1 MNLPHHLRI
10 LFGVF
15 LIACLPCT
23 VLSQELSVKS
33 MKLDATDV
41 TGSLAENLV
50 QDNNGNYG
58 GLVRVYLAASGA
70 TFEGS
75 ILRQTKHNAS
85 EYWLVMA
92 KGYYRLKVVVP
103 GFQPLDINFRDHG
116 ITGIEPQRT
125 YVLSISVP
133 QLAQAGPVDDGMR
146 YLTMTVEPKNSLVT
160 VDGTLREVV
169 DGEVSVYLP
178 MGRHTYSVAA
188 PGYATQEGTVDL
200 TDNTPTQ
207 QVRLVSTRA
216 TLLVECP
223 TAGAEVV
230 VGGQRRGTVP
240 WSGSLDAA
248 NYKVE
253 VRLDGYRPQQQS
265 VTLSEKENRTLTFP
279 ALQQIV
285 GRLNV
290 NYRPLGSEVLVDGRR
305 LGTTPNVFRDIPVGQ
320 RRVEIRKEGFQPFTQ
335 TITIKENEQTA
346 LSGTLTAITT
356 ASSGNA
362 GSSANSGL
370 SGQSRETF
378 TVNGVSFTM
387 IRVDGGTF
395 MMGATKAQDGDAY
408 DSESPVHEVTLST
421 YMMGETEV
429 TQALW
434 QAVMGSNPSEF
445 KGNPSRPV
453 ECVSWNDCQEFLKKL
468 NALTGKAFRL
478 PTEAEWEYAARGGSK
493 SRKTKYS
500 GSNSLDE
507 VAWYR
512 KNAYD
517 VGSSSPDYGTHPV
530 KGKAPNEL
538 GIYDMSGNVWE
549 WCSDWYGKYSGSAQ
563 TNPKGASSGSGRVL
577 RGGGWYYFA
586 GHCRVSFRN
595 YQSPV
600 SRDYSLGLRLA
611 L

>member
-15 LIACLPCT
+15 LIACLPSMA
-23 VLSQELSVKS
+23 LAQRLSVES
-33 MKLDATDV
+33 MSLTTDQ
-41 TGSLAENLV
+41 TANLAENMFT
-50 QDNNGNYG
+50 DNNGDYA
-58 GLVRVYLAASGA
+58 GLVKVMLAAPSA
-70 TFEGS
+70 DFEGWV
-75 ILRQTKHNAS
+75 LKKQVHTAS
-85 EYWLVMA
+85 EHWVFMA
-92 KGYYRLKVVVP
+92 KGSTRLKVTVP
-103 GFQPLDINFRDHG
+103 GFLPLEVDFRHYGIN
-116 ITGIEPQRT
+116 GIESRRT
-125 YVLSISVP
+125 YKLTIAIP
-133 QLAQAGPVDDGMR
+133 QLAQTGPVDDGMR

-160 VDGTLREVV
+160 VDGTPREVV

-178 MGRHTYSVAA
+178 MGRHTYSVTA

-200 TDNTPTQ
+200 ADNTPTQ
-207 QVRLVSTRA
+207 QVRLTSTRA
-216 TLLVECP
+216 TLRVECP

-265 VTLSEKENRTLTFP
+265 VTLSEKESRTLTFP

-285 GRLNV
+285 GSLNV

-305 LGTTPNVFRDIPVGQ
+305 LGTSPNIFRDIPVGSH
-320 RRVEIRKEGFQPFTQ
+320 RVEIRKEGYQPFTQ
-335 TITIKENEQTA
+335 SVTITENKQTD
-346 LSGTLTAITT
+346 LTGSLTAITT

-362 GSSANSGL
+362 GSSVNSGL

-395 MMGATKAQDGDAY
+395 KMGATKAQDSDAY
-408 DSESPVHEVTLST
+408 DDESPVHEVTLST

-434 QAVMGSNPSEF
+434 QAVMGSNPSKF
-445 KGNPSRPV
+445 TGDPSRPV
-453 ECVSWNDCQEFLKKL
+453 ERVSWNDCQEFLKKL

-500 GSNSLDE
+500 GGSDIGS
-507 VAWYR
+507 VAWYTD
-512 KNAYD
+512 NS
-517 VGSSSPDYGTHPV
+517 GSKTHPV
-530 KGKAPNEL
+530 KGKVSNEL
-538 GIYDMSGNVWE
+538 GIYDMSGNVYE
-549 WCSDWYGKYSGSAQ
+549 WCSDLYGMYSSSSQ
-563 TNPKGASSGSGRVL
+563 TNPKGASSGSYRVL
-577 RGGGWYYFA
+577 RGGGWYCSA
-586 GHCRVSFRN
+586 RRCRSTNRIS
-595 YQSPV
+595 YTPG
-600 SRDYSLGLRLA
+600 YSNSNLGLRLA

>member
-33 MKLDATDV
+33 MKLDVTDV

-50 QDNNGNYG
+50 KDNNGNYG

-103 GFQPLDINFRDHG
+103 GFQPLDVNFRDYG
-116 ITGIEPQRT
+116 ITGIEQQRT

-133 QLAQAGPVDDGMR
+133 QLAQTGPVDDGMR
-146 YLTMTVEPKNSLVT
+146 YLKMKVEPKGSTVF
-160 VDGTLREVV
+160 VDGKQREVV
-169 DGEVSVYLP
+169 DGELSVYLP
-178 MGRHTYSVAA
+178 MGRHAYSVSA

-200 TDNTPTQ
+200 ADNTPTQ

-216 TLLVECP
+216 TLRVECP
-223 TAGAEVV
+223 TAGAEVL

-265 VTLSEKENRTLTFP
+265 VTLSEKESRTLTFT
-279 ALQQIV
+279 ALQQMV
-285 GRLNV
+285 GLLNV
-290 NYRPLGSEVLVDGRR
+290 NYRPLDAEVLLDGRSI
-305 LGTTPNVFRDIPVGQ
+305 GTSPHIFRDIPVGSH
-320 RRVEIRKEGFQPFTQ
+320 RVEIRKAGYQSSTQ
-335 TITIKENEQTA
+335 SVTINENKQTD
-346 LSGTLTAITT
+346 LSGSLTANT
-356 ASSGNA
+356 AQSA
-362 GSSANSGL
+362 VGSSASGSFANTGL

-395 MMGATKAQDGDAY
+395 MMGATKAQDSDAEN
-408 DSESPVHEVTLST
+408 DESPVHEVTLST

-434 QAVMGSNPSEF
+434 QVVMGSNPSRF
-445 KGNPSRPV
+445 NGDQNPV
-453 ECVSWNDCQEFLKKL
+453 EQVSWNDCQEFLKKL
-468 NALTGKAFRL
+468 NTLTGKTFRL

-500 GSNSLDE
+500 GGSDIGS
-507 VAWYR
+507 VAWYIG
-512 KNAYD
+512 NS
-517 VGSSSPDYGTHPV
+517 GSMTHPV

-549 WCSDWYGKYSGSAQ
+549 WCSDWYGKYSSSAQ
-563 TNPKGASSGSGRVL
+563 TNPKGASSGSNRVS
-577 RGGGWYYFA
+577 RGGSWYNDA
-586 GHCRVSFRN
+586 GYCRSTYRSN
-595 YQSPV
+595 YAPGSGNIN
-600 SRDYSLGLRLA
+600 LGLRLA

>member
-15 LIACLPCT
+15 LIACLPSMA
-23 VLSQELSVKS
+23 LAQRLSVES
-33 MKLDATDV
+33 MSLTTDQ
-41 TGSLAENLV
+41 TANLAENMFT
-50 QDNNGNYG
+50 DNNGDYA
-58 GLVRVYLAASGA
+58 GLVKVMLAAPSA
-70 TFEGS
+70 DFEGWV
-75 ILRQTKHNAS
+75 LKKQVHTAS
-85 EYWLVMA
+85 EHWVFMA
-92 KGYYRLKVVVP
+92 KGSTRLKVTVP
-103 GFQPLDINFRDHG
+103 GFLPLEVDFRHYGIN
-116 ITGIEPQRT
+116 GIESRRT
-125 YVLSISVP
+125 YKLTIAIP

-146 YLTMTVEPKNSLVT
+146 YLKMKVEPKNSV
-160 VDGTLREVV
+160 VYV
-169 DGEVSVYLP
+169 DGELQSVDGNGELSVYLP
-178 MGRHTYSVAA
+178 IGRHTYTVSAK
-188 PGYATQEGTVDL
+188 GYATQEGTVDL
-200 TDNTPTQ
+200 ADNTPTQ
-207 QVRLVSTRA
+207 QVRLTSSRA
-216 TLLVECP
+216 TLRVECP

-265 VTLSEKENRTLTFP
+265 VSLSEKESRTLTFP
-279 ALQQIV
+279 ALQQMV
-285 GRLNV
+285 GLLNV
-290 NYRPLGSEVLVDGRR
+290 SYRPLDAEVLLDGRSI
-305 LGTTPNVFRDIPVGQ
+305 GTSPNIFRDIPVGSH
-320 RRVEIRKEGFQPFTQ
+320 RVEIRKEGYQPFTQ
-335 TITIKENEQTA
+335 SVTITENKQTD
-346 LSGTLTAITT
+346 LTGSLTAITT

-362 GSSANSGL
+362 GSSVNSGL

-395 MMGATKAQDGDAY
+395 KMGATKAQDSDAY
-408 DSESPVHEVTLST
+408 DDESPVHEVTLST

-434 QAVMGSNPSEF
+434 QAVMGSNPSKF
-445 KGNPSRPV
+445 TGDPSRPV
-453 ECVSWNDCQEFLKKL
+453 ERVSWNDCQEFLKKL

-500 GSNSLDE
+500 GGSDIGS
-507 VAWYR
+507 VAWYYG
-512 KNAYD
+512 NI
-517 VGSSSPDYGTHPV
+517 GSMTHPV

-538 GIYDMSGNVWE
+538 GIYDMSGNVYE

-563 TNPKGASSGSGRVL
+563 TNPKGASSGSGRVD
-577 RGGGWYYFA
+577 RGGSWGNNA
-586 GHCRVSFRN
+586 RHCRSAH
-595 YQSPV
+595 
-600 SRDYSLGLRLA
+600 RDSSAPGYSDSGLGLRLA

>member
-33 MKLDATDV
+33 MKLDVTDV

-103 GFQPLDINFRDHG
+103 GFQPLDVNFRDYG
-116 ITGIEPQRT
+116 ITGIEQQRT

-133 QLAQAGPVDDGMR
+133 QRAQTGPVDDGMR
-146 YLTMTVEPKNSLVT
+146 YLKMKVEPKGSTVF
-160 VDGTLREVV
+160 VDGKQREVV
-169 DGEVSVYLP
+169 DGELSVYLP
-178 MGRHTYSVAA
+178 MGRHAYSVSA

-200 TDNTPTQ
+200 ADNTPTQ

-216 TLLVECP
+216 TLRVECP

-265 VTLSEKENRTLTFP
+265 VTLSEKESRTLTFT
-279 ALQQIV
+279 ALQQMV
-285 GRLNV
+285 GLLNV
-290 NYRPLGSEVLVDGRR
+290 NYRPLDAEVQLDGRSI
-305 LGTTPNVFRDIPVGQ
+305 GTSPNIFRNIPVGSH
-320 RRVEIRKEGFQPFTQ
+320 RVEIRKAGYQSSTQ
-335 TITIKENEQTA
+335 SVTINENKQTD
-346 LSGTLTAITT
+346 LSGSLTANT
-356 ASSGNA
+356 AQSAVGSSA
-362 GSSANSGL
+362 SGSSANTGL

-395 MMGATKAQDGDAY
+395 KMGATKAQDSDAEN
-408 DSESPVHEVTLST
+408 DESPVHEVTLST

-434 QAVMGSNPSEF
+434 QAVMGSNPSRF
-445 KGNPSRPV
+445 NGDQNPV
-453 ECVSWNDCQEFLKKL
+453 EQVSWNDCQKFLKKL
-468 NALTGKAFRL
+468 NTLTGKTFRL

-500 GSNSLDE
+500 GGSDIGS
-507 VAWYR
+507 VAWYTD
-512 KNAYD
+512 NS
-517 VGSSSPDYGTHPV
+517 GSKTHPV

-538 GIYDMSGNVWE
+538 GIYDMSGNVYE
-549 WCSDWYGKYSGSAQ
+549 WCSDWYSEYSSSSQ
-563 TNPKGASSGSGRVL
+563 TNPKGASSGSNRVR
-577 RGGGWYYFA
+577 RGGSWYFNSRY
-586 GHCRVSFRN
+586 CRSTNRDSNAPVNRN
-595 YQSPV
+595 IY
-600 SRDYSLGLRLA
+600 LGFRLA

>member
-10 LFGVF
+10 LFGILLF
-15 LIACLPCT
+15 ACFPA
-23 VLSQELSVKS
+23 VMMSQELMVKGMS
-33 MKLDATDV
+33 LTTDQ
-41 TGSLAENLV
+41 TANLAENMFT
-50 QDNNGNYG
+50 DNNGDYA
-58 GLVRVYLAASGA
+58 GLVKVMLAAPSA
-70 TFEGS
+70 DFEGWV
-75 ILRQTKHNAS
+75 LKKQVHTAS
-85 EYWLVMA
+85 EHWVFMA
-92 KGYYRLKVVVP
+92 KGSTRLKVTVP
-103 GFQPLDINFRDHG
+103 GFLPLEVDFRHYGIN
-116 ITGIEPQRT
+116 GIESRRT
-125 YVLSISVP
+125 YKLTIAIP
-133 QLAQAGPVDDGMR
+133 QLAQTGPVDDGMR

-160 VDGTLREVV
+160 VDGTPREVV

-178 MGRHTYSVAA
+178 MGRHTYSVTA

-200 TDNTPTQ
+200 ADNTPTQ
-207 QVRLVSTRA
+207 QVRLTSTRA
-216 TLLVECP
+216 TLRVECP

-265 VTLSEKENRTLTFP
+265 VTLSEKESRTLTFP

-285 GRLNV
+285 GSLNV

-305 LGTTPNVFRDIPVGQ
+305 LGTSPNIFRDIPVGSH
-320 RRVEIRKEGFQPFTQ
+320 RVEIRKEGYQPFTQ
-335 TITIKENEQTA
+335 SVTITENKQTD
-346 LSGTLTAITT
+346 LTGSLTAITT

-362 GSSANSGL
+362 GSSVNSGL

-395 MMGATKAQDGDAY
+395 KMGATKAQDSDAY
-408 DSESPVHEVTLST
+408 DDESPVHEVTLST

-434 QAVMGSNPSEF
+434 QAVMGSNPSKF
-445 KGNPSRPV
+445 TGDPSRPV
-453 ECVSWNDCQEFLKKL
+453 ERVSWNDCQEFLKKL
-468 NALTGKAFRL
+468 NALTGKTFRL

-500 GSNSLDE
+500 GGSDIGS
-507 VAWYR
+507 VAWYTD
-512 KNAYD
+512 NS
-517 VGSSSPDYGTHPV
+517 GSKTHPV
-530 KGKAPNEL
+530 KGKVSNEL
-538 GIYDMSGNVWE
+538 GIYDMSGNVYE
-549 WCSDWYGKYSGSAQ
+549 WCSDLYGMYSSSSQ
-563 TNPKGASSGSGRVL
+563 TNPKGASSGSYRVL
-577 RGGGWYYFA
+577 RGGGWYCSA
-586 GHCRVSFRN
+586 RRCRSTNRIS
-595 YQSPV
+595 YTPG
-600 SRDYSLGLRLA
+600 YSNSNLGLRLA